1 MENEKSPILEIKDL
15 RVTYETDIEVVEAV
29 NGISFQ
35 IEKGKTLGLVG
46 ETGAGKTTTALSILR
61 LLPDR
66 LLPADLLPV
75 HEGYLQPRYRLPV
88 LPAGTLRWLPGCFS
102 PVLPFSDWPSAVQ
115 DNARR
120 CSADPL
126 YSV

>member
-46 ETGAGKTTTALSILR
+46 ETGAGKSAEYSS
-61 LLPDR
+61 PFAGNDR
-66 LLPADLLPV
+66 S
-75 HEGYLQPRYRLPV
+75 Y
-88 LPAGTLRWLPGCFS
+88 
-102 PVLPFSDWPSAVQ
+102 
-115 DNARR
+115 
-120 CSADPL
+120 
-126 YSV
+126 

>member
-46 ETGAGKTTTALSILR
+46 RDRRWQDDNSAEYSSPFAGNDQVVLKAERSALKAKTCSMLTRSKCGA
-61 LLPDR
+61 
-66 LLPADLLPV
+66 
-75 HEGYLQPRYRLPV
+75 
-88 LPAGTLRWLPGCFS
+88 
-102 PVLPFSDWPSAVQ
+102 
-115 DNARR
+115 
-120 CSADPL
+120 
-126 YSV
+126 

>member
-46 ETGAGKTTTALSILR
+46 ENSAEYSSPFAGN
-61 LLPDR
+61 DR
-66 LLPADLLPV
+66 S
-75 HEGYLQPRYRLPV
+75 Y
-88 LPAGTLRWLPGCFS
+88 
-102 PVLPFSDWPSAVQ
+102 
-115 DNARR
+115 
-120 CSADPL
+120 
-126 YSV
+126 

>member
-61 LLPDR
+61 LLPETTGR
-66 LLPADLLPV
+66 IKA
-75 HEGYLQPRYRLPV
+75 ER
-88 LPAGTLRWLPGCFS
+88 
-102 PVLPFSDWPSAVQ
+102 SALK
-115 DNARR
+115 AKT
-120 CSADPL
+120 CSML
-126 YSV
+126 TRSKCGS

>member
-46 ETGAGKTTTALSILR
+46 ETRRWQDDNSAEYSSPFAGN
-61 LLPDR
+61 DR
-66 LLPADLLPV
+66 S
-75 HEGYLQPRYRLPV
+75 Y
-88 LPAGTLRWLPGCFS
+88 
-102 PVLPFSDWPSAVQ
+102 
-115 DNARR
+115 
-120 CSADPL
+120 
-126 YSV
+126 